1 MTPCPHTSSRAGS
14 LGIPILVFVFAAI
27 VLSSP
32 LLSAQEQS
40 PTDSLADDIDTL
52 TTPAPPVGVTV
63 ADTDN
68 DAGGSISVSW
78 ERSADDFEG
87 GKVRIYRIF
96 RAEVVNGQPGEFTE
110 VGDSPAGKADY
121 STDDGNTSDEASYFY
136 KVIAVNVGYN
146 EAGDLLEFTAESDHA
161 GPVTSS
167 QQWFHKQRI
176 NTLVGM
182 SLLSFFII
190 YYIVQ
195 AKKGKKLFIRKIAGM
210 EAVDEAVGR
219 ATEMGR
225 KIFYISGIGDMDNMM
240 TIAAMTILGR
250 VAELSAQYETYLD
263 VPVCRS
269 MVMVTAREVLKEAHS
284 KVGRP
289 DAYSDDMVHYLTD
302 DQFGYAAGVDGLFV
316 REKPATIFFMGQ
328 FYAESLILAET
339 GNSIGAIQIAG
350 TAMPSQLPFF
360 VAACDYTLI
369 GEELFAASAYLS
381 REPKLLGSLKGQ
393 DIGKGV
399 VLAAI
404 LVGVLLET
412 FGIWQLSNL
421 FSVIG

>member
-1 MTPCPHTSSRAGS
+1 MS
-14 LGIPILVFVFAAI
+14 LLILSLICLIPITVYSKAEPDTLES
-27 VLSSP
+27 VLS
-32 LLSAQEQS
+32 
-40 PTDSLADDIDTL
+40 DSIASNMELDLA
-52 TTPAPPVGVTV
+52 PAPATNVTV

-68 DAGGSISVSW
+68 DAGGSITVSW
-78 ERSADDFEG
+78 MPSVDDSED
-87 GKVRIYRIF
+87 GKVKLYRVM
-96 RAEVVNGQPGEFTE
+96 RAEAVNGQPGEFTE

-121 STDDGNTSDEASYFY
+121 STDDGNTSDDGSYFY
-136 KVIAVNVGYN
+136 KVVAVSVAYN
-146 EAGDLLEFTAESDHA
+146 EAGDLLEFTAASDHA
-161 GPVTSS
+161 GPITSTP
-167 QQWFHKQRI
+167 QWFHKQRI

-182 SLLSFFII
+182 CLLSFFII

-195 AKKGKKLFIRKIAGM
+195 AKAGKKLFIRKIAGM

-269 MVMVTAREVLKEAHS
+269 MVMVTAREVIKEAHS

-289 DAYSDDMVHYLTD
+289 DAYKDDMVHYLTD

-339 GNSIGAIQIAG
+339 RTTIGALKIAG
-350 TAMPSQLPFF
+350 TAMPSHVPFF
-360 VAACDYTLI
+360 IAACDYTLI

-393 DIGKGV
+393 DVGKGV
-399 VLAAI
+399 VLVAI

-412 FGIWQLSNL
+412 FGVFQLSNL
-421 FSVIG
+421 FSVID

>member
-1 MTPCPHTSSRAGS
+1 MLSPTSLLILS
-14 LGIPILVFVFAAI
+14 LICLIPITVYSQTEPDTLES
-27 VLSSP
+27 VLS
-32 LLSAQEQS
+32 
-40 PTDSLADDIDTL
+40 DSIVDSMEVDFA
-52 TTPAPPVGVTV
+52 PAPASKVTV

-68 DAGGSISVSW
+68 DAGGSINISW
-78 ERSADDFEG
+78 DASSDDYEG
-87 GKVRIYRIF
+87 GKVRLYRIL
-96 RAEVVNGQPGEFTE
+96 RAEAINGQTGEFTE

-121 STDDGNTSDEASYFY
+121 STDDGNTSDDDSYFY
-136 KVIAVNVGYN
+136 KVVAVNVVYN
-146 EAGDLLEFTAESDHA
+146 EAGEGSEFTSESDMA
-161 GPVTSS
+161 GPITSS
-167 QQWFHKQRI
+167 PQWFHKQRI

-182 SLLSFFII
+182 CLLSFFII

-195 AKKGKKLFIRKIAGM
+195 AKAGKKLFIRKIAGM

-219 ATEMGR
+219 ATEMGK

-289 DAYSDDMVHYLTD
+289 DAYKDDMVHYLTD

-399 VLAAI
+399 VLVAI

-412 FGIWQLSNL
+412 FGVWELSNL
-421 FSVIG
+421 FSVID

>member
-1 MTPCPHTSSRAGS
+1 MSVQAEGALSDTAGQVIDAVNDSVVALYTPSPVAS
-14 LGIPILVFVFAAI
+14 LK
-27 VLSSP
+27 
-32 LLSAQEQS
+32 
-40 PTDSLADDIDTL
+40 
-52 TTPAPPVGVTV
+52 V

-68 DAGGSISVSW
+68 DAGGSITVSW
-78 ERSADDFEG
+78 SASPDDRTD
-87 GKVRIYRIF
+87 GKVRLYRVM
-96 RAEVVNGQPGEFTE
+96 RAEAVNGLPGEFSE
-110 VGDSPAGKADY
+110 VGDTPAGKSEY
-121 STDDGNTSDEASYFY
+121 ESPDGNTVDGVEYFY
-136 KVIAVNVGYN
+136 KVLAVNLVYDEN
-146 EAGDLLEFTAESDHA
+146 GDITEYVSESA
-161 GPVTSS
+161 VVGPVMSLP
-167 QQWFHKQRI
+167 QWFDWRRI

-182 SLLSFFII
+182 ILLSFFII
-190 YYIVQ
+190 YYISQ
-195 AKKGKKLFIRKIAGM
+195 AKAGKKLLIRKIAGM

-250 VAELSAQYETYLD
+250 VAELSAQYETYLE

-269 MVMVTAREVLKEAHS
+269 MVMVTAREVVKEAHS

-289 DAYSDDMVHYLTD
+289 DSYKDDQVHYLTD

-393 DIGKGV
+393 DIGKAVVLVAILLGV
-399 VLAAI
+399 VL
-404 LVGVLLET
+404 ET
-412 FGIWQLSNL
+412 FDILQLSNL
-421 FSVIG
+421 FSVLD

>member
-1 MTPCPHTSSRAGS
+1 M
-14 LGIPILVFVFAAI
+14 
-27 VLSSP
+27 
-32 LLSAQEQS
+32 
-40 PTDSLADDIDTL
+40 
-52 TTPAPPVGVTV
+52 
-63 ADTDN
+63 
-68 DAGGSISVSW
+68 
-78 ERSADDFEG
+78 
-87 GKVRIYRIF
+87 
-96 RAEVVNGQPGEFTE
+96 RAEAINGQPGEFTE

-121 STDDGNTSDEASYFY
+121 STDDGNTSDDVSYFY
-136 KVIAVNVGYN
+136 KVITVNVAYN
-146 EAGDLLEFTAESDHA
+146 EVGDLLEFTAESGHA
-161 GPVTSS
+161 GPITSS
-167 QQWFHKQRI
+167 PQWFHKQRI

-182 SLLSFFII
+182 CLLSFFII
-190 YYIVQ
+190 YYIAQ
-195 AKKGKKLFIRKIAGM
+195 AKSGKKLFIRKIAGL

-219 ATEMGR
+219 ATEMGK

-250 VAELSAQYETYLD
+250 VAEMSAQYETYLD

-289 DAYSDDMVHYLTD
+289 DAYKDDMVHYLTD

-393 DIGKGV
+393 DMGKGV
-399 VLAAI
+399 VLIAI

-412 FGIWQLSNL
+412 FGVFQLSNL
-421 FSVIG
+421 FSVID

>member
-1 MTPCPHTSSRAGS
+1 MLSPIS
-14 LGIPILVFVFAAI
+14 LLILSLICLIPITVYSQTEPDTLES
-27 VLSSP
+27 VLS
-32 LLSAQEQS
+32 
-40 PTDSLADDIDTL
+40 DSIVDSMEVDFA
-52 TTPAPPVGVTV
+52 PAPASKVTV

-68 DAGGSISVSW
+68 DAGGSINISW
-78 ERSADDFEG
+78 DASSDDYEG
-87 GKVRIYRIF
+87 GKVRLYRIL
-96 RAEVVNGQPGEFTE
+96 RAEAINGQVGEFTE

-121 STDDGNTSDEASYFY
+121 SSDDGNTSDDVSYFY
-136 KVIAVNVGYN
+136 KVVAVNVVYN
-146 EAGDLLEFTAESDHA
+146 EAGERSEFTSESDMA
-161 GPVTSS
+161 GPITSTP
-167 QQWFHKQRI
+167 QWFHKQRI

-182 SLLSFFII
+182 CLLSFFII
-190 YYIVQ
+190 YYIAQ
-195 AKKGKKLFIRKIAGM
+195 AKAGKKLFIRKIAGM

-219 ATEMGR
+219 ATEMGK

-250 VAELSAQYETYLD
+250 VAEMSAQYETYLD

-289 DAYSDDMVHYLTD
+289 DAYKDDMVHYLTD

-360 VAACDYTLI
+360 IAACDYTLI

-381 REPKLLGSLKGQ
+381 KEPKLLGSLKGQ
-393 DIGKGV
+393 DMGKGV

-404 LVGVLLET
+404 LLGVLLET
-412 FGIWQLSNL
+412 FGVFQLSNL
-421 FSVIG
+421 FSVID